1 MLEHALS
8 EAQPLL
14 ARWGAIAVFASVF
27 VEGLGIPAP
36 GQTLLVAGALL
47 ASRGEASLAGV
58 LAAAFAGSSLGPLA
72 GWAIGRY
79 GGRRLLAR
87 LGGSRLERLEALF
100 ARWGGALVGFG
111 RFVDGLRQVSGIAAG
126 ALGLPFATAA
136 AWSFAGAL
144 AWVATWG
151 LGAFYLG
158 QDVHGVAAAFH
169 RVRPPAL
176 LATAAVVAL
185 LLAWIASG
193 RRRRP
198 GSPRRAPREARDG
211 GSLDRRPGPP

>member
-14 ARWGAIAVFASVF
+14 ARWGAIAVFAAVF

-47 ASRGEASLAGV
+47 ASRGEASLTAV
-58 LAAAFAGSSLGPLA
+58 LVAALAGSSLGPLA
-72 GWAIGRY
+72 GWAIGRF

-111 RFVDGLRQVSGIAAG
+111 RFVDGLRQASGIAAG

-158 QDVHGVAAAFH
+158 RDVHGVAAAFH
-169 RVRPPAL
+169 RVRPAAL
-176 LATAAVVAL
+176 LATAVVVAL
-185 LLAWIASG
+185 LLAWLVAG
-193 RRRRP
+193 RRRRTGP
-198 GSPRRAPREARDG
+198 HRPAARDALDG
-211 GSLDRRPGPP
+211 RSLDRRPGPP